1 MAIAGGACTAYR
13 CHIQDNMLYSKRTTS
28 LKTLCA
34 DPAEAL
40 PQFGCGEAVIVAGS
54 DMAELRRLLVAQGVE
69 AWTI

>member
-13 CHIQDNMLYSKRTTS
+13 CHVQDNMLYSERTTT

-34 DPAEAL
+34 GPAEAL
-40 PQFGCGEAVIVAGS
+40 PRLGCGESVIVAGS

-69 AWTI
+69 AWAS